1 MSING
6 YIYSKLSNNSSLV
19 PLAVKDVAN
28 SCGLTA
34 ASYIAGDTVEGKDR
48 FIDEF
53 GTQAIWLWGI
63 PAYKTI
69 LDYTLFKAAKL
80 DPEVDARI
88 LKNPE
93 ILKLAQEFAPNAK
106 IKKSLENVAK
116 HQIKFKNLTMIR
128 FAASTVLTAGT
139 YLGLTKFRHNYTENQ
154 IKKDYFERQKTNLEK
169 AAKQGANIPFSSAFA
184 DIHKNKLNN
193 NGKSNQSSN
202 NSNNKNVAF
211 TGRIQDFIFD
221 PVKNLMLVDGTITGE
236 RLTHAR
242 NPQDFMGYVIKE
254 GLFWTF
260 MYFAGPLISKAMEA
274 HADKKGKSIDLD
286 ARVIESTG
294 LENVMQNGTLKSQL
308 EEFKNI
314 SKNDAELYKFAVQ
327 PDNKNFVIY
336 AAKKSDVIN
345 CLKKTKTPDTR
356 KYIDLDEL
364 RNVGKKLEKLLTQ
377 YENSGETLNEF
388 LGGVRKL
395 KKHAVLKNIG
405 ACIGALGIL
414 APALMLITRK
424 DNEYQVKADIEKK
437 LAQKQNQ
444 PDIDKKS

>member
-63 PAYKTI
+63 PAYKML
-69 LDYTLFKAAKL
+69 LDYTLFKTAKL

-116 HQIKFKNLTMIR
+116 HQVKFKNLTMIR

-154 IKKDYFERQKTNLEK
+154 IKKDYFERQKTEQQK
-169 AAKQGANIPFSSAFA
+169 EAKQGRNIPFSSAFA
-184 DIHKNKLNN
+184 DVHKN
-193 NGKSNQSSN
+193 
-202 NSNNKNVAF
+202 NNKNVTF
-211 TGRIQDFIFD
+211 TGGVQDFIFD

-254 GLFWTF
+254 GLFWAF

-294 LENVMQNGTLKSQL
+294 LENVMKNGTLKSQI

-327 PDNKNFVIY
+327 PENKNFVIY

-377 YENSGETLNEF
+377 YETSGETLNDF

-395 KKHAVLKNIG
+395 KKYAVLKNIG
-405 ACIGALGIL
+405 ACIGALGVL